1 MFREAIL
8 PSLRREIGHMKYSL
22 FHLDGPGAL
31 KHLDALL
38 ELDELDAVQWVYGA
52 GAGPAARWLDVYR
65 RIQDAGKGLQIVGY
79 GGLDEFRAVAP
90 YRPFSPGRG
99 GGVPSLDKRLGG
111 RRLTRI
117 GDLNHEDPFFL
128 LAT

>member
-90 YRPFSPGRG
+90 YLTPQGVWFWPIGRFHRGEAEAFLRWTSDWAAG
-99 GGVPSLDKRLGG
+99 G
-111 RRLTRI
+111 
-117 GDLNHEDPFFL
+117 
-128 LAT
+128 